1 MSAFKKLIDLLEK
14 GEDLTKP
21 VSGIIGDV
29 SSIFNVLG
37 IGKRRQIRQQKE
49 MAENAAK
56 INYKYGEMA
65 AENAFERQQVLYNR
79 TYQDQSYA
87 NQVAQMDAAGL
98 SPGLM
103 YGKGGG
109 GGGGAGSTTG
119 APMGATGAT
128 GAGSAADPNMQLQAL
143 MSLRQV
149 RMSERK
155 NEAEIKL
162 LNTQADALKAEAG
175 KNQEETQTIIE
186 KRLWQV
192 KQEMFE
198 GWKGF
203 INTANQLWDQM
214 VKWQPTQKT
223 TIDGKEVEIPKY
235 FEIEDDKFG
244 KIVFGE
250 ESFQGDMMKAEKQIL
265 EGTAAIKTLESIY
278 ADKRLSAEI
287 KKINADACSAMAQA
301 AYYYA
306 AGETQKAEAKVLEAK
321 KRTEEATA
329 DLRELQYWTEIANT
343 IIKLAQLVG
352 NLAIGGKTGKAIR
365 EYTERRMNETPPK
378 NSSTVTQHYDP
389 EMNFKGVDKTVTTKW

>member
-1 MSAFKKLIDLLEK
+1 MSFKKLLDLLEK
-14 GEDLTKP
+14 GEDVMNPL
-21 VSGIIGDV
+21 SGIIGDM
-29 SSIFNVLG
+29 SSILNVLG
-37 IGKRRQIRQQKE
+37 IGRRRKIREQKE

-103 YGKGGG
+103 YGKGGA
-109 GGGGAGSTTG
+109 GGGGAGSTSG

-162 LNTQADALKAEAG
+162 LNTQAEALEAEAN
-175 KNQEETQTIIE
+175 KNQEETQSIIE

-198 GWKGF
+198 GWTGF

-214 VKWQPTQKT
+214 IKWQPTKKT

-278 ADKRLSAEI
+278 ADEKLSTEI

-301 AYYYA
+301 AYFYA
-306 AGETQKAEAKVLEAK
+306 AGEAQKAEAKVLEAK

-365 EYTERRMNETPPK
+365 EYTERRMSETPPK

>member
-1 MSAFKKLIDLLEK
+1 MNFKKLLELLEK
-14 GEDLTKP
+14 GEDVMSPL
-21 VSGIIGDV
+21 SGIIGDV

-37 IGKRRQIRQQKE
+37 VGRRRQIRQQKE

-103 YGKGGG
+103 YGKGGA

-162 LNTQADALKAEAG
+162 LNTQAEALEAEAG
-175 KNQEETQTIIE
+175 KNKEETQSIID

-203 INTANQLWDQM
+203 IDTANQLWDQM
-214 VKWQPTQKT
+214 VKWQPTKKM

-278 ADKRLSAEI
+278 ADKKLSAEI

-365 EYTERRMNETPPK
+365 EYTERRMSETPPK

>member
-1 MSAFKKLIDLLEK
+1 MKFEDLLKLLQK
-14 GEDLTKP
+14 GESIANPL
-21 VSGIIGDV
+21 SGIIG
-29 SSIFNVLG
+29 SASGILNMLG
-37 IGKRRQIRQQKE
+37 VGRKKQIEQQKE
-49 MAENAAK
+49 MVENAAK

-65 AENAFERQQVLYNR
+65 ANNAFERQQVLYNR

-87 NQVAQMDAAGL
+87 NKVAQMDAAGL

-103 YGKGGG
+103 YGGGG
-109 GGGGAGSTTG
+109 ASGGGAGSTTG

-128 GAGSAADPNMQLQAL
+128 GAGAAADPNAQLQAL

-155 NEAEIKL
+155 NEAEINL

-175 KNQEETQTIIE
+175 KNKEETQTIID
-186 KRLWQV
+186 KRIWEV
-192 KQEMFE
+192 KQEMFK

-203 INTANQLWDQM
+203 IDTANQLWDQM
-214 VKWQPTQKT
+214 VKWQPTKKA
-223 TIDGKEVEIPKY
+223 TIDGKEIEIPKY

-244 KIVFGE
+244 KIIFGE

-278 ADKRLSAEI
+278 ADEKLSAEI

-301 AYYYA
+301 AYFYA

-343 IIKLAQLVG
+343 IFKLAQVVG
-352 NLAIGGKTGKAIR
+352 NLVIGGKTGKVIR
-365 EYTERRMNETPPK
+365 EYTERKMSETPPK
-378 NSSTVTQHYDP
+378 NSTTVTQRFDP
-389 EMNFKGVDKTVTTKW
+389 EMQFKGMDKTVTTKW

>member
-1 MSAFKKLIDLLEK
+1 MNFKELLKLLEK
-14 GEDLTKP
+14 GEDLMSP
-21 VSGIIGDV
+21 ISGIVGDVSGIL
-29 SSIFNVLG
+29 NTLG
-37 IGKRRQIRQQKE
+37 VGRRRQIRQQKE

-103 YGKGGG
+103 YGKGGA

-155 NEAEIKL
+155 NEAEINL
-162 LNTQADALKAEAG
+162 LNTQAEALKAEAG
-175 KNQEETQTIIE
+175 KNKEETTSIIE
-186 KRLWQV
+186 KRIWQV

-203 INTANQLWDQM
+203 ISTANQLWDQM
-214 VKWQPTQKT
+214 VKWQPTKKT
-223 TIDGKEVEIPKY
+223 TIDGKEFEIPIY

-278 ADKRLSAEI
+278 ADERLSTEI

-365 EYTERRMNETPPK
+365 EYTERRMSETPPK

-389 EMNFKGVDKTVTTKW
+389 EMKFKGVDKTVTTKW

>member
-1 MSAFKKLIDLLEK
+1 MNFEDLLKLLEK
-14 GEDLTKP
+14 GEGIANPL
-21 VSGIIGDV
+21 SGIIGGA
-29 SSIFNVLG
+29 SGTLNMLG
-37 IGKRRQIRQQKE
+37 IGRKKQIRQQKE
-49 MAENAAK
+49 MVENAAK

-103 YGKGGG
+103 YAKGGA

-128 GAGSAADPNMQLQAL
+128 GAGAAADPNAQLQAL

-155 NEAEIKL
+155 NEAEINL
-162 LNTQADALKAEAG
+162 LNTQAEALKAEAG
-175 KNQEETQTIIE
+175 KNKEETQSIID
-186 KRLWQV
+186 KRIWEV
-192 KQEMFE
+192 KQEMFK
-198 GWKGF
+198 GWQGF

-214 VKWQPTQKT
+214 VKWQPTEKT
-223 TIDGKEVEIPKY
+223 TIDGKEIEIPKY

-250 ESFQGDMMKAEKQIL
+250 DSFQSDMMKAEKQIL

-278 ADKRLSAEI
+278 ADEKLSAEI
-287 KKINADACSAMAQA
+287 KKINADACSGMAQA

-306 AGETQKAEAKVLEAK
+306 AGKTQEAEAKVLEAK
-321 KRTEEATA
+321 KKTEEATA

-343 IIKLAQLVG
+343 IIKLAQVVG
-352 NLAIGGKTGKAIR
+352 NMVIGGKTGKVIR
-365 EYTERRMNETPPK
+365 EYTEKKMSETPPK

-389 EMNFKGVDKTVTTKW
+389 EMQFKGLDKTVTTKW

>member
-1 MSAFKKLIDLLEK
+1 MNFEDLLKLLEK
-14 GEDLTKP
+14 GENITNP
-21 VSGIIGDV
+21 ISGIISGA
-29 SSIFNVLG
+29 SGILNMLG
-37 IGKRRQIRQQKE
+37 VGRKKQIRQQKE

-103 YGKGGG
+103 YGKGGA

-128 GAGSAADPNMQLQAL
+128 GAGAAADPNAQLQAL
-143 MSLRQV
+143 MSLRQI
-149 RMSERK
+149 RMNERK
-155 NEAEIKL
+155 NEAEINL
-162 LNTQADALKAEAG
+162 LNTQSKALEAETG
-175 KNQEETQTIIE
+175 KNREETQSIID
-186 KRLWQV
+186 KRIWEV
-192 KQEMFE
+192 KQEMFK

-203 INTANQLWDQM
+203 IDTANQLWDQM
-214 VKWQPTQKT
+214 VKWQPTKKT
-223 TIDGKEVEIPKY
+223 TIDDKEIEIPKY

-250 ESFQGDMMKAEKQIL
+250 ESFQGDMMAAEKQIL

-278 ADKRLSAEI
+278 ADEKLSAEI
-287 KKINADACSAMAQA
+287 KKINADACSGMAQA

-306 AGETQKAEAKVLEAK
+306 AGETQKAEAKVLEIK
-321 KRTEEATA
+321 KKTEEATA

-343 IIKLAQLVG
+343 IIKLAQVVG
-352 NLAIGGKTGKAIR
+352 NLTIGGKTGKLIR
-365 EYTERRMNETPPK
+365 QYTEKKMDQTPPK
-378 NSSTVTQHYDP
+378 NSTTVTQHYDP
-389 EMNFKGVDKTVTTKW
+389 EMQLKGLDKTVTTKW

>member
-1 MSAFKKLIDLLEK
+1 MSFKKLLKVLEE
-14 GEDLTKP
+14 GEDLMSP
-21 VSGIIGDV
+21 LSGIIGDAAG
-29 SSIFNVLG
+29 ILNTLG
-37 IGKRRQIRQQKE
+37 IGRRRQIRQQKE

-65 AENAFERQQVLYNR
+65 AENAFERQQVLYNK

-87 NQVAQMDAAGL
+87 SQVAQMDAAGL

-103 YGKGGG
+103 YGKGGA

-155 NEAEIKL
+155 NEAEINL
-162 LNTQADALKAEAG
+162 LNTQAEALKAEAG
-175 KNQEETQTIIE
+175 KNQEETQSIIE

-203 INTANQLWDQM
+203 IDTANQLWDQM
-214 VKWQPTQKT
+214 VKWQPTKKM

-250 ESFQGDMMKAEKQIL
+250 ESFQGDMMRAEKQIL
-265 EGTAAIKTLESIY
+265 EGTAAIKTIESIY
-278 ADKRLSAEI
+278 ADEKLSTEI

-389 EMNFKGVDKTVTTKW
+389 EMKFKGVDKTVTTKW

>member
-1 MSAFKKLIDLLEK
+1 MNFKKLLELLEK
-14 GEDLTKP
+14 GENIASPL
-21 VSGIIGDV
+21 SGIIG
-29 SSIFNVLG
+29 SASGILNTLG
-37 IGKRRQIRQQKE
+37 LGRKKQMQQQKE
-49 MAENAAK
+49 MVENAAR

-87 NQVAQMDAAGL
+87 NKVAQMDAAGL
-98 SPGLM
+98 SPALM
-103 YGKGGG
+103 YGQGGA

-128 GAGSAADPNMQLQAL
+128 GAGAAADPNAQLQAL

-155 NEAEIKL
+155 NEAEINL

-175 KNQEETQTIIE
+175 KNKEETTSIIE
-186 KRLWQV
+186 KRLWEV
-192 KQEMFE
+192 KQEMFK
-198 GWKGF
+198 GWKSF
-203 INTANQLWDQM
+203 IDTANQLWDQM
-214 VKWQPTQKT
+214 VKWQPTKKV
-223 TIDGKEVEIPKY
+223 TIDGKEIEVPKY

-244 KIVFGE
+244 KIIFGE

-278 ADKRLSAEI
+278 ADEKLSAEI
-287 KKINADACSAMAQA
+287 KKINADACSMMAQA

-343 IIKLAQLVG
+343 IFKLAQVVG
-352 NLAIGGKTGKAIR
+352 NLIIGGKTGKVIR
-365 EYTERRMNETPPK
+365 EYTEKRMSETPPK

-389 EMNFKGVDKTVTTKW
+389 EMNLKGLDKTVSTKW

>member
-1 MSAFKKLIDLLEK
+1 MSFKKLLELLEK
-14 GEDLTKP
+14 GEDVMDPL
-21 VSGIIGDV
+21 SGIIGGA
-29 SSIFNVLG
+29 SGILNVLG
-37 IGKRRQIRQQKE
+37 VGRKRQIRQQKE

-103 YGKGGG
+103 YGKGGA

-119 APMGATGAT
+119 APMGATGAA
-128 GAGSAADPNMQLQAL
+128 GAGVAADPNAQLQAL

-155 NEAEIKL
+155 NEAEINL

-175 KNQEETQTIIE
+175 KNKEETQTIID
-186 KRLWQV
+186 KRIWQV

-198 GWKGF
+198 GWQGF
-203 INTANQLWDQM
+203 IDTANQLWDQM
-214 VKWQPTQKT
+214 VKWQPTKKT
-223 TIDGKEVEIPKY
+223 TIDGKEIEIPKY

-244 KIVFGE
+244 KIIFGE
-250 ESFQGDMMKAEKQIL
+250 KSFQGDMMKAEKQIL

-278 ADKRLSAEI
+278 ADKKLSAEI
-287 KKINADACSAMAQA
+287 KKINADACSGMAQA

-306 AGETQKAEAKVLEAK
+306 AGETQKAEAKVLEVK
-321 KRTEEATA
+321 KKTEEATA

-343 IIKLAQLVG
+343 IIRLAQLVG
-352 NLAIGGKTGKAIR
+352 NLTIGGKTGKLIR
-365 EYTERRMNETPPK
+365 EYTEKKMGETPPK
-378 NSSTVTQHYDP
+378 NSTTVTQHYDP
-389 EMNFKGVDKTVTTKW
+389 EMQFKGLDKTVTTKW

>member
-1 MSAFKKLIDLLEK
+1 MDFKKLLELLEK
-14 GEDLTKP
+14 GGSLMSP
-21 VSGIIGDV
+21 VSGIIGKA
-29 SSIFNVLG
+29 SGILNMLG
-37 IGKRRQIRQQKE
+37 LGRKKQMQQQKE
-49 MAENAAK
+49 MVENAAQ

-79 TYQDQSYA
+79 SYQDQSYA

-103 YGKGGG
+103 YSKGGG

-119 APMGATGAT
+119 APMGATGAM

-149 RMSERK
+149 RMNERK
-155 NEAEIKL
+155 NDAEINL
-162 LNTQADALKAEAG
+162 LNTQAEALKAEAG

-186 KRLWQV
+186 KRIWEV
-192 KQEMFE
+192 KQEMFK

-203 INTANQLWDQM
+203 IDTANQLWDQM
-214 VKWQPTQKT
+214 VKWQPTEKV
-223 TIDGKEVEIPKY
+223 TIDGKEIEVPKY

-250 ESFQGDMMKAEKQIL
+250 ESFQGGMMEAEKKIL

-278 ADKRLSAEI
+278 ADERLSAEI
-287 KKINADACSAMAQA
+287 RKINADACSGMAQA

-306 AGETQKAEAKVLEAK
+306 AGETQKAETKMLEVK

-343 IIKLAQLVG
+343 IIRLAQLVG
-352 NLAIGGKTGKAIR
+352 NLTIGGRTGKLIR
-365 EYTERRMNETPPK
+365 EYTEKKMKQTPPK
-378 NSSTVTQHYDP
+378 NSATVTQHYDP
-389 EMNFKGVDKTVTTKW
+389 EMQIKGVDKTVTTKW

>member
-1 MSAFKKLIDLLEK
+1 MNFKELLELLEK
-14 GEDLTKP
+14 GESISGLT
-21 VSGIIGDV
+21 SGIIGGT
-29 SSIFNVLG
+29 SGILNMLG
-37 IGKRRQIRQQKE
+37 IGRRRQIRQQKE

-103 YGKGGG
+103 YAKGGA

-119 APMGATGAT
+119 APMGATGAA
-128 GAGSAADPNMQLQAL
+128 GAGAAADPNMQLQAL

-149 RMSERK
+149 RMNERK
-155 NEAEIKL
+155 NEAEINL
-162 LNTQADALKAEAG
+162 LNTQAKALEAEAG
-175 KNQEETQTIIE
+175 KNREETTSIIE
-186 KRLWQV
+186 KRIWQV

-214 VKWQPTQKT
+214 VKWQPTKKT
-223 TIDGKEVEIPKY
+223 TIDGKEIEIPKY

-250 ESFQGDMMKAEKQIL
+250 ESFQGDMMAAEKQIL

-278 ADKRLSAEI
+278 ADKKLSAEI
-287 KKINADACSAMAQA
+287 KKINADACSGMAQA

-306 AGETQKAEAKVLEAK
+306 AGETQKAEAKILEVK

-343 IIKLAQLVG
+343 IIKLGQAVG
-352 NLAIGGKTGKAIR
+352 NLVIGGKTGKVIR
-365 EYTERRMNETPPK
+365 EYTEKRMNETPPL
-378 NSSTVTQHYDP
+378 NSTIVTQHYDG
-389 EMNFKGVDKTVTTKW
+389 EMKFKGMDKSATTKW

>member
-1 MSAFKKLIDLLEK
+1 MNFKELLKLLEK
-14 GEDLTKP
+14 GENVMNPL
-21 VSGIIGDV
+21 SGIIGDTT
-29 SSIFNVLG
+29 SILNVLG

-103 YGKGGG
+103 YGKGGA

-149 RMSERK
+149 RMNERK

-162 LNTQADALKAEAG
+162 LNTQAKALEAEAG
-175 KNQEETQTIIE
+175 KNEEETQSIVE

-203 INTANQLWDQM
+203 IDTANQLWDQM
-214 VKWQPTQKT
+214 VKWQPTKKT

-244 KIVFGE
+244 KIIFGE

-278 ADKRLSAEI
+278 ADEKLSTEI

-301 AYYYA
+301 AYFYA

-365 EYTERRMNETPPK
+365 EYTEKRMSATPPM

-389 EMNFKGVDKTVTTKW
+389 EMKFKGVDKTVTTKW

>member
-1 MSAFKKLIDLLEK
+1 MSYKKLIDLLEK
-14 GEDLTKP
+14 GEDLTGP
-21 VSGIIGDV
+21 LSGILGDI
-29 SSIFNVLG
+29 SSIFDVLG
-37 IGKRRQIRQQKE
+37 IGRRRQIRQQKE

-98 SPGLM
+98 SPALM
-103 YGKGGG
+103 YGKGGA

-128 GAGSAADPNMQLQAL
+128 GAGSAADPNARLQAL

-155 NEAEIKL
+155 NEAEVNL
-162 LNTQADALKAEAG
+162 LNTQAEALKAEAG
-175 KNQEETQTIIE
+175 KNQEETTSIIE
-186 KRLWQV
+186 KRIWQV

-203 INTANQLWDQM
+203 IGTANQLWDQM
-214 VKWQPTQKT
+214 VKWQPTEKT
-223 TIDGKEVEIPKY
+223 TIEGKEVEIPKY

-278 ADKRLSAEI
+278 ADEKLSAEI
-287 KKINADACSAMAQA
+287 RKVNADACSAMAQA
-301 AYYYA
+301 AYFYA

-343 IIKLAQLVG
+343 ILKLAQVVG
-352 NLAIGGKTGKAIR
+352 NMVIGGKTGKAIR
-365 EYTERRMNETPPK
+365 EYTERKMNNTPPM

>member
-1 MSAFKKLIDLLEK
+1 MNFEKLLKLLEE
-14 GEDLTKP
+14 GEDIMNPL
-21 VSGIIGDV
+21 SGIVGDF
-29 SSIFNVLG
+29 SSILNVLG
-37 IGKRRQIRQQKE
+37 VGRRKKIRDQKE

-155 NEAEIKL
+155 NEAEINL
-162 LNTQADALKAEAG
+162 LNKQAKALEAETG
-175 KNQEETQTIIE
+175 KNQEETQSIID

-203 INTANQLWDQM
+203 IDTANQLWDQM
-214 VKWQPTQKT
+214 VKWQPTKKT

-278 ADKRLSAEI
+278 ADEKLSTEI

-365 EYTERRMNETPPK
+365 EYTERRMSETPPK

-389 EMNFKGVDKTVTTKW
+389 EMKFKGVDKTVTTKW

>member
-1 MSAFKKLIDLLEK
+1 MNFKKLLELLEK
-14 GEDLTKP
+14 GENIMNPL
-21 VSGIIGDV
+21 SGIISNG
-29 SSIFNVLG
+29 SGILNMLG
-37 IGKRRQIRQQKE
+37 IDRKRQIRQQKE

-87 NQVAQMDAAGL
+87 NKVAQIDAAGL

-103 YGKGGG
+103 YGGGG
-109 GGGGAGSTTG
+109 ASGGGAGSTTG

-128 GAGSAADPNMQLQAL
+128 GAGSAADPNAKLQAL

-155 NEAEIKL
+155 NEAEINL
-162 LNTQADALKAEAG
+162 LNTQAKALEAEAG
-175 KNQEETQTIIE
+175 KNQEETQSIIE

-214 VKWQPTQKT
+214 VKWQPTEKT
-223 TIDGKEVEIPKY
+223 TIDGKEIEIPKY

-250 ESFQGDMMKAEKQIL
+250 KSFQGDMMKAEKQIL

-278 ADKRLSAEI
+278 ADKKLSAEI
-287 KKINADACSAMAQA
+287 EKINADACSAMAQA

-343 IIKLAQLVG
+343 ILKLAQVVG
-352 NLAIGGKTGKAIR
+352 NMVIGGKTGKLIR
-365 EYTERRMNETPPK
+365 EYTEKKMNTTPPM

-389 EMNFKGVDKTVTTKW
+389 EMNFKGMDKTVTTKW

>member
-1 MSAFKKLIDLLEK
+1 MNFKDLLELLEK
-14 GEDLTKP
+14 GEGIANPLAG
-21 VSGIIGDV
+21 VIGSASGIL
-29 SSIFNVLG
+29 NMLG
-37 IGKRRQIRQQKE
+37 VGRKKQIRQQKE
-49 MAENAAK
+49 MVENAAK

-103 YGKGGG
+103 YGKGGA

-119 APMGATGAT
+119 APMGSTGAT
-128 GAGSAADPNMQLQAL
+128 GAGSAADPNAQLQAL

-149 RMSERK
+149 RMNERK
-155 NEAEIKL
+155 NEAEINL

-175 KNQEETQTIIE
+175 KNREETTSIIE
-186 KRLWQV
+186 KRIWQV

-203 INTANQLWDQM
+203 IDTANQLWDQM
-214 VKWQPTQKT
+214 VKWQPTKKT
-223 TIDGKEVEIPKY
+223 IIDGKEIEIPKY

-250 ESFQGDMMKAEKQIL
+250 DSFQGDMMKAEKQIL
-265 EGTAAIKTLESIY
+265 EGSAAIKTLESIY
-278 ADKRLSAEI
+278 ADKKLSAEI
-287 KKINADACSAMAQA
+287 KKINADACSGMAQA

-306 AGETQKAEAKVLEAK
+306 AGETQKAEAKILEAK

-343 IIKLAQLVG
+343 IIKLAQVVG
-352 NLAIGGKTGKAIR
+352 NLVIGGKTGKLIR
-365 EYTERRMNETPPK
+365 EYTEKRMSETPPK

-389 EMNFKGVDKTVTTKW
+389 DMQFKGLDKTVTTKW

>member
-1 MSAFKKLIDLLEK
+1 MNFKELLKLLEK
-14 GEDLTKP
+14 GEDLMSP
-21 VSGIIGDV
+21 LSGIVGDVSGIL
-29 SSIFNVLG
+29 NTLG
-37 IGKRRQIRQQKE
+37 VGRRRQIRQQKE

-87 NQVAQMDAAGL
+87 NQIAQMDAAGL

-162 LNTQADALKAEAG
+162 LNTQAEALEAEAG
-175 KNQEETQTIIE
+175 KNQEETQSIIE

-192 KQEMFE
+192 KQEMYE
-198 GWKGF
+198 GWQSF
-203 INTANQLWDQM
+203 TDTANQLWDQM
-214 VKWQPTQKT
+214 VKWQPTKKT
-223 TIDGKEVEIPKY
+223 TIDGKEIEIPKY

-278 ADKRLSAEI
+278 ADEKLSAEI
-287 KKINADACSAMAQA
+287 EKINADACSAMAQA

-365 EYTERRMNETPPK
+365 EYTERRMSETPPK
-378 NSSTVTQHYDP
+378 NSSTITQYYDP
-389 EMNFKGVDKTVTTKW
+389 EMKFKGANKTVTTKW

>member
-1 MSAFKKLIDLLEK
+1 MNFKKLLELLEK
-14 GEDLTKP
+14 GEGIANPLSGIMGS
-21 VSGIIGDV
+21 VSGIL
-29 SSIFNVLG
+29 NMLG
-37 IGKRRQIRQQKE
+37 VGRKKQIRQQKE
-49 MAENAAK
+49 MVENAAK

-103 YGKGGG
+103 YGKGGA

-128 GAGSAADPNMQLQAL
+128 GAGAAADPNAQLQAL
-143 MSLRQV
+143 MSLRQI
-149 RMSERK
+149 RINERK
-155 NEAEIKL
+155 NEAEINL
-162 LNTQADALKAEAG
+162 LNTQAEALKAEAG
-175 KNQEETQTIIE
+175 KNKEETTTIIE
-186 KRLWQV
+186 KRIWQI

-203 INTANQLWDQM
+203 IDTANQLWDQM
-214 VKWQPTQKT
+214 VKWQPTKKT
-223 TIDGKEVEIPKY
+223 IIEGKEVEIPKY

-250 ESFQGDMMKAEKQIL
+250 ESFQGDMMNAEKQIL

-278 ADKRLSAEI
+278 ADEKLSAEI
-287 KKINADACSAMAQA
+287 KKINADACSGMAQA

-306 AGETQKAEAKVLEAK
+306 AGEAKKAEEKILEVK

-329 DLRELQYWTEIANT
+329 ELRELQYWTEIANT
-343 IIKLAQLVG
+343 IIKLAQVVG
-352 NLAIGGKTGKAIR
+352 NLTIGGKTGKLIR
-365 EYTERRMNETPPK
+365 QYTEKKMNETPPK
-378 NSSTVTQHYDP
+378 NSTTVTQHYDP
-389 EMNFKGVDKTVTTKW
+389 EMQFKGLDRTVTTKW